1 MNDTAVARLEALER
15 RHRRLL
21 LINVLGLCALAVAAL
36 LQPGFAVRAQEKV
49 DPKSLTL
56 SELVI
61 VDNDGKARLRLG
73 GSLPDAVQ
81 NGKTKPRG
89 QRAAGILLYDA
100 TGVERSGYVTLEPSG
115 NVALTLD
122 TRTRQV
128 ATFVA
133 GPTGSGTSALQLFS
147 IGSAVELR
155 NDEDGPSIH
164 AVRRKQVVF
173 HEPSVENPEGTAMCK
188 ALREAKNQATMPQL
202 LDVCR
207 ARTSEAACQV
217 CLVK

>member
-1 MNDTAVARLEALER
+1 MDHSAVARLEALER
-15 RHRRLL
+15 RFRLL
-21 LINVLGLCALAVAAL
+21 LMMNIFGLCVLAGAAL
-36 LQPGFAVRAQEKV
+36 LQPGLGVRAQEKA
-49 DPKSLTL
+49 DPKSLVL

-61 VDNDGKARLRLG
+61 VDNSGKTRLRIGGNLPDALLNGKAR
-73 GSLPDAVQ
+73 
-81 NGKTKPRG
+81 PRG
-89 QRAAGILLYDA
+89 QRAAGILLYDE
-100 TGVERSGYVTLEPSG
+100 TGIERSGYVTLEPSG

-122 TRTRQV
+122 TRTSQV

-133 GPTGSGTSALQLFS
+133 GPGGSGTSALQLFS
-147 IGSAVELR
+147 SGSAVELR

-173 HEPSVENPEGTAMCK
+173 HEPPIENPQGTAMCK
-188 ALREAKNQATMPQL
+188 ALQEAKNQATMVQL
-202 LDVCR
+202 LDACR